1 MALIDDWVKNN
12 DVVIFMKGTRDM
24 PRCGFSNFVV
34 QILNFYNIKNVKV
47 VNILENQTVRE
58 AFEDYRSDENRIK
71 EIENKI
77 KNGEMITTEDILWVC
92 QVAKHG
98 IWAQEASWYDHG

>member
-1 MALIDDWVKNN
+1 MVLQTSWC
-12 DVVIFMKGTRDM
+12 IFVLLKE
-24 PRCGFSNFVV
+24 
-34 QILNFYNIKNVKV
+34 KV
-47 VNILENQTVRE
+47 MIMSQFASTYHANQTVRE
-58 AFEDYRSDENRIK
+58 VFEDYRSDENRIK

>member
-1 MALIDDWVKNN
+1 MSQFASTNH
-12 DVVIFMKGTRDM
+12 
-24 PRCGFSNFVV
+24 S
-34 QILNFYNIKNVKV
+34 
-47 VNILENQTVRE
+47 NQTARE
-58 AFEDYRSDENRIK
+58 AFEDYRSDESRIK

-98 IWAQEASWYDHG
+98 IWARTKFT

>member
-1 MALIDDWVKNN
+1 MSQFASTNHA
-12 DVVIFMKGTRDM
+12 
-24 PRCGFSNFVV
+24 
-34 QILNFYNIKNVKV
+34 
-47 VNILENQTVRE
+47 NQTARE

-98 IWAQEASWYDHG
+98 IWARTKFT